1 MKVKRL
7 DPRVNL
13 PTKATEVDVNLE
25 LDCEVCGQH
34 YTVGS
39 ETSIRCISHVCR
51 KAELKN
57 SKHNATCYIC
67 KTTFHIKASQL
78 AKRVHKD
85 KITCSRACSAVARK
99 ELMSG
104 ENNHQ
109 FGLKGELNSSHLSD
123 IRISSYGYILV
134 KNDTHPL
141 SHYDGYMLLHRLVY
155 EEYLRT
161 TNDYTYLTEIDGI
174 WVLNPTFVVHH
185 IDENKLNNSL
195 SNLELSTLAEHSAR
209 HSEDRTIIR
218 DSLGRISTVV
228 GEIKSGT
235 LARNKRLD
243 AGQDIKSSIALTI
256 PAKESAVVSTGLVI
270 NVPEGYVGLVWSR
283 SGLSVKHK
291 LEVGAGCIDSG
302 YNGEVLVHLY
312 NHGSY
317 DYTVEVGDK
326 IAQLLTLPV
335 SLNSYEQV
343 DEFKESQRGLDGFG
357 SSGY

>member
-7 DPRVNL
+7 DSRVNL
-13 PTKATEVDVNLE
+13 PTKATEIKVNLE

-39 ETSIRCISHVCR
+39 EGSNRCMSHVCQ
-51 KAELKN
+51 KAEIKN

-78 AKRVHKD
+78 AKRIHKD

-134 KNDTHPL
+134 KHDTHPL

-161 TNDYTYLTEIDGI
+161 TNDYTYLTEIDGK
-174 WVLNPTFVVHH
+174 WVLNPAFVVHH

-235 LARNKRLD
+235 LVRNKRLD

-312 NHGSY
+312 NHGSC

-335 SLNSYEQV
+335 SLGSYEQV
-343 DEFKESQRGLDGFG
+343 DEFKESQRGSDGFG